1 MLLTPAGLEA
11 NHCLHFRR
19 QTIDIILMASFL
31 RISGHFC
38 GDFSMGA
45 HSNIIYFAQGRLKS
59 QFFCMKSNPPPNP
72 QNPDFRK
79 NHISKASEEEFA

>member
-31 RISGHFC
+31 RISGRFG

-59 QFFCMKSNPPPNP
+59 QFFCMKSTQNL